1 LIPNAEAAMVDLVN
15 DGSLI
20 ASLQEQIRTIRSAR
34 FVISACAT
42 AAALAGYFGALL
54 LPKTHETSVVVRPQS
69 SSQFVEFAGI
79 MAQTPQ
85 EI

>member
-1 LIPNAEAAMVDLVN
+1 MVDFVN
-15 DGSLI
+15 DDSLI
-20 ASLQEQIRTIRSAR
+20 ASLDEQMRIIWGAR
-34 FVISACAT
+34 FLISICAIV
-42 AAALAGYFGALL
+42 AALAGCFGALL

-69 SSQFVEFAGI
+69 SSEFVEFAGI